1 MATLDELQA
10 EIEQLRGMLAAIA
23 KGDELKAKAAGI
35 RIGSLRIYEE
45 LVAAGDARLYQQE
58 KDGSKTDLT
67 GAGTGGAPKDAKYLV
82 GAAHADL
89 SDEIDVGLTPGGELG
104 GTWPSPTVDATH
116 SGSAHHTAVTL
127 AADADVL
134 LGLSTQQLTLD
145 SQDANKVLAGP
156 ATGAAADP
164 TFRVLVDADIPAAI
178 ARDAEIVPAVEAE
191 ATLDLTGAVTIAAGK
206 SLATDTIA
214 EKTATAGVTIDGSTI
229 KDFVFYPDPTGHSTA
244 TVGCVG
250 ANFYFSYDG
259 NNYIILFGATPKWS
273 MAVGG
278 NAILELLATTIDAKT
293 HKIVNL
299 AAATANGDAM
309 RFDETPKLAG
319 DLEGTVAAPTVKAA
333 SLTVAGKVEI
343 ATAAETTTG
352 TDAGRAVSPDGLAGS
367 DYGKRI
373 MYIHEV
379 VAAATAL
386 TTGDSKATFAI
397 PIEITG
403 WNLVRAEAR
412 VHTVGTGATLI
423 AIQIRNVTDGH
434 DMLST
439 KITIDASELTS
450 YTAATPSVVDTNE
463 DDVVTADIIAIDI
476 DAINNTVVAL
486 GLDVILTWQLP

>member
-1 MATLDELQA
+1 VAFWNRRGRTRQE
-10 EIEQLRGMLAAIA
+10 EIEEEQRFAVLEQDRTLAGARVKDIATGLVEHGNEKHTPDMVAVTGDQTVAGVKTFSSFPVTPSAAPTTNYQAANKKYVDDSAGAGVATDAIWDA
-23 KGDELKAKAAGI
+23 LGDL
-35 RIGSLRIYEE
+35 IYGTGADTG
-45 LVAAGDARLYQQE
+45 V
-58 KDGSKTDLT
+58 KLT
-67 GAGTGGAPKDAKYLV
+67 GNTTTTKKFLTQTGDGAVSAAPAWGT
-82 GAAHADL
+82 
-89 SDEIDVGLTPGGELG
+89 II
-104 GTWPSPTVDATH
+104 
-116 SGSAHHTAVTL
+116 
-127 AADADVL
+127 
-134 LGLSTQQLTLD
+134 
-145 SQDANKVLAGP
+145 
-156 ATGAAADP
+156 
-164 TFRVLVDADIPAAI
+164 DADIPAAI

-214 EKTATAGVTIDGSTI
+214 EKTAATGVTIDGSTI
-229 KDFVFYPDPTGHSTA
+229 KDFVFYPDPTGHPAA

-373 MYIHEV
+373 MYIYEV
-379 VAAATAL
+379 VPAATAL
-386 TTGDSKATFAI
+386 TTGDSKVTFAI

-423 AIQIRNVTDGH
+423 AIQIRNATDGH